1 MITFW
6 VTNQVSGHK
15 RSCCHTFPECLVV
28 CGTEAAACGRCM
40 QTSTALGGHLLK
52 DLCVQE
58 FKALWS
64 CFATMVS
71 VGRGNGFSALC
82 MQGFGVVIVQ

>member
-1 MITFW
+1 MSSLGSCHFGNIC
-6 VTNQVSGHK
+6 
-15 RSCCHTFPECLVV
+15 CCHTFPECLVV

-64 CFATMVS
+64 CFATMAKKTLT
-71 VGRGNGFSALC
+71 GGP
-82 MQGFGVVIVQ
+82 